1 MPFAPKIS
9 IEKPF
14 KVLRYVQ
21 LALSFWGV
29 VYWIQHGAFIPESE
43 TNIHNE
49 IAFYRGLMTLHF
61 FFGLHSFAL
70 LIQKKFT
77 WKRWSKEI
85 AWRIFQLYFIVL
97 PHWNLIEWFSTDYVF
112 IFGYVFIVKFSV
124 IMAFIADLAVID
136 LHYTRRNLPPPV
148 IFALS
153 FSLIF
158 FIGAFLLMA
167 PRSTH
172 EGIGF
177 IDALFTSVSAV
188 CVTGLIVVDTGTH
201 FTVFGQSVILALI
214 QIGGLGILTFASYFS
229 YLFKGGA
236 SYENQ
241 LALSDINSS
250 NKISEVFKTLSY
262 ILGITLVV
270 EMLSAAAIYFS
281 VDPAIFSSWNERIFF
296 SVFHAI
302 SAFCNAGF
310 STLSGSVYTGSFA
323 FNYGFQLILIATFVF
338 GGLGFPI
345 VSNVVEYL
353 KYWLR
358 KTFIYRKKD
367 QYRPWVFNINSR
379 INIITALALI
389 FTGTL
394 LFYSF
399 EAQNTLAA
407 HGGWGKWV
415 VALFEATTP
424 RTAGFNNID
433 MAQLTLPAIML
444 TMGLMWIGA
453 SPAGTGGGIKTST
466 LAIMILNVFSMAKG
480 KDRIEIYRREISNN
494 SVRRAFAVVY
504 LSLLI
509 IFLGVLSITILE
521 PQLPT
526 RFVLFEVIS
535 AFGTAGLSM
544 GITAAL
550 GAKAKI
556 VIMVIMFTGRVG
568 MLTLLIAFIKKT
580 KEKSYRYPKEDI
592 NIN

>member
-1 MPFAPKIS
+1 MPIAPKIS
-9 IEKPF
+9 VEKPF

-21 LALSFWGV
+21 LALSLWGV
-29 VYWIQHGAFIPESE
+29 VYWIQHGAFIPEAE
-43 TNIHNE
+43 TNVHSE
-49 IAFYRGLMTLHF
+49 INFYRGLMTLHF
-61 FFGLHSFAL
+61 FFGLHAFSL
-70 LIQKKFT
+70 LLQKHFT

-85 AWRIFQLYFIVL
+85 VWRVLQLYIIVL
-97 PHWNLIEWFSTDYVF
+97 PHWGLVEWFTTDYVF
-112 IFGYVFIVKFSV
+112 IFGYVFIVKLFV
-124 IMAFIADLAVID
+124 VMAFIADLSVVD

-153 FSLIF
+153 FGVIF
-158 FIGAFLLMA
+158 FVGAFLLMA

-172 EGIGF
+172 EGISF

-188 CVTGLIVVDTGTH
+188 CVTGLVVVDTGTH
-201 FTVFGQSVILALI
+201 FTVFGQSVIMALI

-250 NKISEVFKTLSY
+250 NKISEVFRTLKY
-262 ILGITLVV
+262 ILGITVIV
-270 EMLSAAAIYFS
+270 EMLSATAIYFS
-281 VDPAIFSSWNERIFF
+281 VNPADFNTWNERMFF
-296 SVFHAI
+296 SAFHAV

-353 KYWLR
+353 RYWIR
-358 KTFIYRKKD
+358 KTITTRDRSK
-367 QYRPWVFNINSR
+367 YRPWVFNINSR
-379 INIITALALI
+379 INIITAVALI
-389 FTGTL
+389 FIGTL
-394 LFYSF
+394 LFYRL

-407 HGGWGKWV
+407 HEGWGKWI

-433 MAQLTLPAIML
+433 MAQMSLSAIML
-444 TMGLMWIGA
+444 TMGFMWIGA

-480 KDRIEIYRREISNN
+480 KDRIEIYRREISIN

-509 IFLGVLSITILE
+509 IFLGILSITILE

-526 RFVLFEVIS
+526 RKVAFEVVS
-535 AFGTAGLSM
+535 AFGTAGLSL

-550 GAKAKI
+550 GYKAKI
-556 VIMVIMFTGRVG
+556 VIMAIMFVGRVG

>member
-1 MPFAPKIS
+1 MPISPKIS
-9 IEKPF
+9 VEKPF

-21 LALSFWGV
+21 LALSFWGIF
-29 VYWIQHGAFIPESE
+29 YWIQHGAFTAEADS
-43 TNIHNE
+43 NIHAE
-49 IAFYRGLMTLHF
+49 INFYRGLMTLHF
-61 FFGLHSFAL
+61 FFGLHAFAIL
-70 LIQKKFT
+70 LQKKFT
-77 WKRWSKEI
+77 WKRWAKEI
-85 AWRIFQLYFIVL
+85 AWRIAQLYIIVL
-97 PHWNLIEWFSTDYVF
+97 PHWGLIEWFSSDYIF
-112 IFGYVFIVKFSV
+112 IFGYVFLVKLSV
-124 IMAFIADLAVID
+124 VMAFIADLSVID

-148 IFALS
+148 IFAMS

-172 EGIGF
+172 EGISF

-188 CVTGLIVVDTGTH
+188 CVTGLVVVDTGTH
-201 FTVFGQSVILALI
+201 FTVFGQSVIMALI

-250 NKISEVFKTLSY
+250 NRISEVFRTLKY
-262 ILGITLVV
+262 IIGITLVV
-270 EMLSAAAIYFS
+270 EGLSAIAIYFS
-281 VDPAIFSSWNERIFF
+281 LNPKDFHSWNEQVFF
-296 SVFHAI
+296 ASFHAV

-310 STLSGSVYTGSFA
+310 STLSGSIYTGNFA

-345 VSNVVEYL
+345 VANTVEYL
-353 KYWLR
+353 RYWIR
-358 KTFIYRKKD
+358 KTIFAKTKG

-379 INIITALALI
+379 INLITTLGLI
-389 FTGTL
+389 FIGTL
-394 LFYSF
+394 IFYRL
-399 EAQNTLAA
+399 EAQNTLAQ
-407 HGGWGKWV
+407 HEGWSKWI

-433 MAQLTLPAIML
+433 MAQLTLPAILL

-509 IFLGVLSITILE
+509 IFLGILSISILE
-521 PQLPT
+521 PKLPT
-526 RFVLFEVIS
+526 RDVAFEVVS
-535 AFGTAGLSM
+535 AFGTAGLSL
-544 GITAAL
+544 GITPLL
-550 GAKAKI
+550 GYKAKI
-556 VIMVIMFTGRVG
+556 VIMGIMFIGRVG
-568 MLTLLIAFIKKT
+568 MLTLLLAFVRKT

>member
-1 MPFAPKIS
+1 MPIAPKIS

-29 VYWIQHGAFIPESE
+29 VYWIQHGAFIPEAE

-49 IAFYRGLMTLHF
+49 INFYRGLMTLHF
-61 FFGLHSFAL
+61 FFGLHSFAIL
-70 LIQKKFT
+70 LQKKFT
-77 WKRWSKEI
+77 WKRWLKEI
-85 AWRIFQLYFIVL
+85 IWRMAQLYFIVL
-97 PHWNLIEWFSTDYVF
+97 PHWGLIEWFTTDYVF
-112 IFGYVFIVKFSV
+112 IFGYVFIVKLSV
-124 IMAFIADLAVID
+124 IIAFIADLAVID

-153 FSLIF
+153 FGLIF

-167 PRSTH
+167 PRSTYS
-172 EGIGF
+172 GITF

-188 CVTGLIVVDTGTH
+188 CVTGLVVVDTGTH
-201 FTVFGQSVILALI
+201 FTVFGQSVIMALI

-250 NKISEVFKTLSY
+250 NKISEVFRTLRY
-262 ILGITLVV
+262 ILGITVVV
-270 EMLSAAAIYFS
+270 EMLSAIAIYFS
-281 VDPAIFSSWNERIFF
+281 VDPENFNTWNERVFF
-296 SVFHAI
+296 SAFHAI

-310 STLSGSVYTGSFA
+310 STLSNSVYTGSFA

-358 KTFIYRKKD
+358 KTILTRDKGK
-367 QYRPWVFNINSR
+367 YRPWVFNINSR

-389 FTGTL
+389 FIGTL
-394 LFYSF
+394 LFYRL
-399 EAQNTLAA
+399 EAQYSLAA
-407 HGGWGKWV
+407 HEGWKKWI

-433 MAQLTLPAIML
+433 MASLSLPAIML
-444 TMGLMWIGA
+444 TMGFMWIGA

-509 IFLGVLSITILE
+509 IFLGILSITLLE
-521 PQLPT
+521 PQLST
-526 RFVLFEVIS
+526 RDVAFEVVS
-535 AFGTAGLSM
+535 AFGTAGLSL

-550 GAKAKI
+550 GYKAKI

>member
-1 MPFAPKIS
+1 
-9 IEKPF
+9 
-14 KVLRYVQ
+14 VQ

-49 IAFYRGLMTLHF
+49 IVFYRGLMTLHF

-281 VDPAIFSSWNERIFF
+281 VDPAIFASWNERIFF

-323 FNYGFQLILIATFVF
+323 FNYGF
-338 GGLGFPI
+338 
-345 VSNVVEYL
+345 
-353 KYWLR
+353 
-358 KTFIYRKKD
+358 
-367 QYRPWVFNINSR
+367 
-379 INIITALALI
+379 
-389 FTGTL
+389 
-394 LFYSF
+394 
-399 EAQNTLAA
+399 
-407 HGGWGKWV
+407 
-415 VALFEATTP
+415 
-424 RTAGFNNID
+424 
-433 MAQLTLPAIML
+433 
-444 TMGLMWIGA
+444 
-453 SPAGTGGGIKTST
+453 
-466 LAIMILNVFSMAKG
+466 
-480 KDRIEIYRREISNN
+480 
-494 SVRRAFAVVY
+494 
-504 LSLLI
+504 
-509 IFLGVLSITILE
+509 
-521 PQLPT
+521 
-526 RFVLFEVIS
+526 
-535 AFGTAGLSM
+535 
-544 GITAAL
+544 
-550 GAKAKI
+550 
-556 VIMVIMFTGRVG
+556 
-568 MLTLLIAFIKKT
+568 
-580 KEKSYRYPKEDI
+580 
-592 NIN
+592 

>member
-1 MPFAPKIS
+1 MPLAPKIS

-262 ILGITLVV
+262 ILGYYARGRNVIG
-270 EMLSAAAIYFS
+270 
-281 VDPAIFSSWNERIFF
+281 SSDLFF
-296 SVFHAI
+296 
-302 SAFCNAGF
+302 G
-310 STLSGSVYTGSFA
+310 
-323 FNYGFQLILIATFVF
+323 
-338 GGLGFPI
+338 
-345 VSNVVEYL
+345 
-353 KYWLR
+353 
-358 KTFIYRKKD
+358 
-367 QYRPWVFNINSR
+367 
-379 INIITALALI
+379 
-389 FTGTL
+389 
-394 LFYSF
+394 
-399 EAQNTLAA
+399 
-407 HGGWGKWV
+407 
-415 VALFEATTP
+415 
-424 RTAGFNNID
+424 
-433 MAQLTLPAIML
+433 
-444 TMGLMWIGA
+444 
-453 SPAGTGGGIKTST
+453 
-466 LAIMILNVFSMAKG
+466 
-480 KDRIEIYRREISNN
+480 
-494 SVRRAFAVVY
+494 
-504 LSLLI
+504 
-509 IFLGVLSITILE
+509 
-521 PQLPT
+521 
-526 RFVLFEVIS
+526 
-535 AFGTAGLSM
+535 
-544 GITAAL
+544 
-550 GAKAKI
+550 
-556 VIMVIMFTGRVG
+556 
-568 MLTLLIAFIKKT
+568 
-580 KEKSYRYPKEDI
+580 
-592 NIN
+592 

>member
-1 MPFAPKIS
+1 MPIAPKIS

-29 VYWIQHGAFIPESE
+29 VFWIQHGAFIPEAE

-49 IAFYRGLMTLHF
+49 INFYRGLMTLHF
-61 FFGLHSFAL
+61 FFGLHSFAIL
-70 LIQKKFT
+70 LQKKFT

-85 AWRIFQLYFIVL
+85 IWRLAQLYFIVL
-97 PHWNLIEWFSTDYVF
+97 PHWGLVEWFTTDYVF
-112 IFGYVFIVKFSV
+112 IFGYVFIVKLSV
-124 IMAFIADLAVID
+124 ILAFVADLAVID

-153 FSLIF
+153 FGLIF

-172 EGIGF
+172 EGITF

-188 CVTGLIVVDTGTH
+188 CVTGLVVVDTGTH
-201 FTVFGQSVILALI
+201 FTVFGQSVIMALI

-250 NKISEVFKTLSY
+250 NKISEVFRTLRY
-262 ILGITLVV
+262 ILGITVVV
-270 EMLSAAAIYFS
+270 EMLSAIAIYFS
-281 VDPAIFSSWNERIFF
+281 VNPNDFATWNERVFF
-296 SVFHAI
+296 SAFHAI

-310 STLSGSVYTGSFA
+310 STLSDSVHTGSFA

-358 KTFIYRKKD
+358 KTILTRDKGK
-367 QYRPWVFNINSR
+367 YRPWVFNINSR
-379 INIITALALI
+379 INIITALSLI
-389 FTGTL
+389 VVGTL
-394 LFYSF
+394 LFYHL
-399 EAQNTLAA
+399 EAQYSLAA
-407 HGGWGKWV
+407 HEGWKKWI

-433 MAQLTLPAIML
+433 MASLSLPAIML
-444 TMGLMWIGA
+444 TMGFMWIGA

-466 LAIMILNVFSMAKG
+466 LAVMILNVFSMAKG

-509 IFLGVLSITILE
+509 IFLGILSITLLE
-521 PQLPT
+521 PELPT
-526 RFVLFEVIS
+526 RYVAFEVVS
-535 AFGTAGLSM
+535 AFGTAGLSL

-550 GAKAKI
+550 GYKAKI
-556 VIMVIMFTGRVG
+556 VIMIIMFTGRVG

>member
-1 MPFAPKIS
+1 MPLTPKIS
-9 IEKPF
+9 VEKPF

-21 LALSFWGV
+21 LALSLWGV
-29 VYWIQHGAFIPESE
+29 IYWIQHGAFVPESE
-43 TNIHNE
+43 TNVHVELN
-49 IAFYRGLMTLHF
+49 FYRGILTLHF
-61 FFGLHSFAL
+61 FFGLHAL
-70 LIQKKFT
+70 IAIWQKKYI
-77 WKRWSKEI
+77 WKRWFKEI
-85 AWRIFQLYFIVL
+85 VWRVGLLYFVVF
-97 PHWNLIEWFSTDYVF
+97 PHWGLSEWFASDYVF
-112 IFGYVFIVKFSV
+112 IFGYVFLIKLLVV
-124 IMAFIADLAVID
+124 MAFVADLSVVD

-153 FSLIF
+153 FGLIF

-167 PRSTH
+167 PKSTYG
-172 EGIGF
+172 GISF

-188 CVTGLIVVDTGTH
+188 CVTGLAVVDTGTY
-201 FTVFGQSVILALI
+201 FTVFGQSVIMALI

-250 NKISEVFKTLSY
+250 NRISDVFRTLRY

-270 EMLSAAAIYFS
+270 EALSATAIYFS
-281 VDPAIFSSWNERIFF
+281 VNPADFHSWNERMFF
-296 SVFHAI
+296 SAFHAV

-323 FNYGFQLILIATFVF
+323 FNYGFQLIIIATFVF

-358 KTFIYRKKD
+358 KSISSRVKGKH
-367 QYRPWVFNINSR
+367 RPWVFNINSR
-379 INIITALALI
+379 INLITSLSLI
-389 FTGTL
+389 FVGTL
-394 LFYSF
+394 LFYRF
-399 EAQNTLAA
+399 EAQNTLVA
-407 HGGWGKWV
+407 HSGLGKWV

-433 MAQLTLPAIML
+433 MSQLTLPAIML
-444 TMGLMWIGA
+444 TMGFMWIGA

-466 LAIMILNVFSMAKG
+466 LALMILNVFSMAKG
-480 KDRIEIYRREISNN
+480 KDRIEIYRREISNY

-509 IFLGVLSITILE
+509 IFLGILSITLLE
-521 PQLPT
+521 PQLHT
-526 RFVLFEVIS
+526 RDVVFEVVS
-535 AFGTAGLSM
+535 AYGTAGLSL
-544 GITAAL
+544 GITALL
-550 GAKAKI
+550 GYKAKI
-556 VIMVIMFTGRVG
+556 VIMVVMFTGRVG

>member
-1 MPFAPKIS
+1 MPLTPKIS
-9 IEKPF
+9 VEKPF

-21 LALSFWGV
+21 LALSLWGV
-29 VYWIQHGAFIPESE
+29 IYWIQHGAFVPESE
-43 TNIHNE
+43 TNVHVELN
-49 IAFYRGLMTLHF
+49 FYRGILTLHF
-61 FFGLHSFAL
+61 FFGLHAL
-70 LIQKKFT
+70 IAIWQKKYT
-77 WKRWSKEI
+77 WKRWFKEI
-85 AWRIFQLYFIVL
+85 VWRVGLLYFVVF
-97 PHWNLIEWFSTDYVF
+97 PHWGLSEWFASDYVF
-112 IFGYVFIVKFSV
+112 IFGYVFLIKLLVV
-124 IMAFIADLAVID
+124 MAFVADLSVVD

-153 FSLIF
+153 FGLIF

-167 PRSTH
+167 PKSTYG
-172 EGIGF
+172 GISF

-188 CVTGLIVVDTGTH
+188 CVTGLAVVDTGTY
-201 FTVFGQSVILALI
+201 FTVFGQSVIMALI

-250 NKISEVFKTLSY
+250 NRISDVFRTLRY

-270 EMLSAAAIYFS
+270 EALSATAIYFS
-281 VDPAIFSSWNERIFF
+281 VNPADFHSWNERMFF
-296 SVFHAI
+296 SAFHAV

-323 FNYGFQLILIATFVF
+323 FNYGFQLIIIATFVF

-358 KTFIYRKKD
+358 KSISSRVKGKH
-367 QYRPWVFNINSR
+367 RPWVFNINSR
-379 INIITALALI
+379 INLITSLSLI
-389 FTGTL
+389 FVGTL
-394 LFYSF
+394 LFYRF
-399 EAQNTLAA
+399 EAQNTLVA
-407 HGGWGKWV
+407 HSGLGKWV

-433 MAQLTLPAIML
+433 MSQLTLPAIML
-444 TMGLMWIGA
+444 TMGFMWIGA

-466 LAIMILNVFSMAKG
+466 LALMILNVFSMAKG

-509 IFLGVLSITILE
+509 IFLGILSITLLE
-521 PQLPT
+521 PQLHT
-526 RFVLFEVIS
+526 RDVVFEVVS
-535 AFGTAGLSM
+535 AYGTAGLSL
-544 GITAAL
+544 GITALL
-550 GAKAKI
+550 GYKAKI
-556 VIMVIMFTGRVG
+556 VIMVVMFTGRVG